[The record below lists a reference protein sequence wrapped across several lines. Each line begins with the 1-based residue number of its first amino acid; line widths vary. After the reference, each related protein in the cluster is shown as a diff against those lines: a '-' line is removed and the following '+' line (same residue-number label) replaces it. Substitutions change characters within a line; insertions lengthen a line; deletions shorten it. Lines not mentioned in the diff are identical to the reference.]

1 MFTPSCTA
9 ASVIPSMT
17 QLVVLG
23 DVRLDSNIVRQ
34 STMIIAWVSLYRSR
48 AERMGSVKLV
58 TVKLADELANEVL
71 QKQRI
76 WRILFQPR

>member
-1 MFTPSCTA
+1 
-9 ASVIPSMT
+9 MT